1 MAPEKQVR
9 INSDHTQTIK
19 IVMYSKVSRFRA
31 SLRHGG
37 QGVFFSHRAT
47 AGTSLRGRR
56 NSSYM
61 INRVLTSPLS
71 IDYYSD
77 FHRKRT

>member
-9 INSDHTQTIK
+9 IDSDLTQTIK

-37 QGVFFSHRAT
+37 QGVFLVT
-47 AGTSLRGRR
+47 KPPRGRPFGGGG
-56 NSSYM
+56 
-61 INRVLTSPLS
+61 I
-71 IDYYSD
+71 
-77 FHRKRT
+77 HRT